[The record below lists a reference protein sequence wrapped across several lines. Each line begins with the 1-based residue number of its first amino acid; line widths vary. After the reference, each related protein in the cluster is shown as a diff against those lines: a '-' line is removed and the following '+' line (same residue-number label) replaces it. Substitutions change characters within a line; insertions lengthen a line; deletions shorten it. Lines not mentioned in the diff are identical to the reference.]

1 MSLLGMVSRTVRKTM
16 KRGLNTVRRVGKA
29 SRNIAR
35 KGTNAV
41 GLTRRR
47 STKRRSSKRR

>member
-1 MSLLGMVSRTVRKTM
+1 MTLFGMVRKTM
-16 KRGLNTVRRVGKA
+16 KRGMNAVRRVGKV
-29 SRNIAR
+29 SRNVAR

-47 STKRRSSKRR
+47 SAKRSRRSRR

>member
-1 MSLLGMVSRTVRKTM
+1 MSLMGMVRKTM
-16 KRGLNTVRRVGKA
+16 KRGLNVVRRVGKA
-29 SRNIAR
+29 SRNVAR

-47 STKRRSSKRR
+47 RSASRRSRR

>member
-1 MSLLGMVSRTVRKTM
+1 MTLFGMVRKTM
-16 KRGLNTVRRVGKA
+16 KRGMNAVRRVGKV
-29 SRNIAR
+29 SRNVAR

-47 STKRRSSKRR
+47 RSASRRSRR

>member
-41 GLTRRR
+41 GLTRR
-47 STKRRSSKRR
+47 KRRSSRGRKH